1 MADIKYYLEVLKSGG
16 KLKSDEFTPILEELQ
31 ETIGEDQVLVRD
43 STTGEMMLQP
53 IPDPPDEY
61 EHPTGFEDQPETL
74 PDDHVISQVEVND
87 EGHVTGVKTK
97 EHKADAHKTY
107 LIDHDDQ
114 ITVQHDMGKKPAVMI
129 LTDEGEKMFVRIIH
143 NNENSLTVAWDSAYN
158 TLQGQLI
165 LN

>member
-31 ETIGEDQVLVRD
+31 ETLGEDHVLVRD
-43 STTGEMMLQP
+43 STTGEIMLQP

-74 PDDHVISQVEVND
+74 DDDHIISQVEVND
-87 EGHVTGVKTK
+87 EGHVTGAKTK
-97 EHKADAHKTY
+97 EHKADANKTY
-107 LIDHDDQ
+107 LIDHDDH
-114 ITVQHDMGKKPAVMI
+114 ITVQHDMGKKPSVSI
-129 LTDEGEKMFVRIIH
+129 ITQEGDEMYVTVIH
-143 NNENSLTVAWDSAYN
+143 INENKLTVTWDSGYN
-158 TLQGQLI
+158 TLQGRLI